1 MYQLKIAPSITNREG
16 EVLERYLQD
25 IGREDMITPE
35 EEVELSMRIQRGD
48 QVALTRL
55 VRANLR
61 FVVSVAKQY
70 QSKGLALVDIINEGN
85 VGLIKAAQ
93 KFDPTRGF
101 KFISYAVWWIRQ
113 SILQAITDKS
123 RLVRLPSNQEGLVGK
138 VKSFRNHFMQINHRD
153 PEVEEIAS
161 ALDVEEEKVMNIL
174 ETSVRPVSMD
184 APISDNDDTAMI
196 DVVIGASGSIATDR
210 QLETESLQN
219 QLGFVLSKLPERE
232 EQILRMAFG
241 IGQPEGS
248 LEEIAVK
255 VGLSKERVR
264 QLREKAIRTLQG
276 VQSREL
282 LRAYI

>member
-1 MYQLKIAPSITNREG
+1 
-16 EVLERYLQD
+16 
-25 IGREDMITPE
+25 
-35 EEVELSMRIQRGD
+35 
-48 QVALTRL
+48 
-55 VRANLR
+55 
-61 FVVSVAKQY
+61 
-70 QSKGLALVDIINEGN
+70 
-85 VGLIKAAQ
+85 
-93 KFDPTRGF
+93 
-101 KFISYAVWWIRQ
+101 
-113 SILQAITDKS
+113 
-123 RLVRLPSNQEGLVGK
+123 
-138 VKSFRNHFMQINHRD
+138 
-153 PEVEEIAS
+153 
-161 ALDVEEEKVMNIL
+161 MNIL

>member
-16 EVLERYLQD
+16 EALERYLQD
-25 IGREDMITPE
+25 IGREDMISPE

-48 QVALTRL
+48 QIALTRL

-70 QSKGLALVDIINEGN
+70 QSKGLALIDIINEGN

-123 RLVRLPSNQEGLVGK
+123 RLVRLPSNQEGLVSK
-138 VKSFRNHFMQINHRD
+138 VKRFRNNFIQENHRD
-153 PEVEEIAS
+153 PEVEEIAN
-161 ALDVEEEKVMNIL
+161 ALNVDEEKVMNIL
-174 ETSVRPVSMD
+174 ETSVKPISMD
-184 APISDNDDTAMI
+184 APLSENDDTAMI
-196 DVVIGASGSIATDR
+196 DVIMGGSGSMPTDNL
-210 QLETESLQN
+210 LETESLKN
-219 QLGFVLSKLPERE
+219 QLSFILSKLPARE

-248 LEEIAVK
+248 LDEIAVK

-276 VQSREL
+276 PQSREL

>member
-16 EVLERYLQD
+16 EALERYLQD
-25 IGREDMITPE
+25 IGRVEMITPE

-55 VRANLR
+55 VKANLR

-93 KFDPTRGF
+93 KFDHTRGF

-123 RLVRLPSNQEGLVGK
+123 RLVRLPSNQETLVGK
-138 VKSFRNHFMQINHRD
+138 VKKYRNAFMQNNLRD
-153 PEVEEIAS
+153 PEVDEIAN
-161 ALDVEEEKVMNIL
+161 ALDIEEEKVMNIL
-174 ETSVRPVSMD
+174 ETSVRPVSVD
-184 APISDNDDTAMI
+184 APLLDSDDTSLI
-196 DVVIGASGSIATDR
+196 DVIMGGSGSIATDKD
-210 QLETESLQN
+210 LETESLSN
-219 QLGFVLSKLPERE
+219 QLGIILAQLPRRE
-232 EQILRMAFG
+232 EQIIRMAFG

-248 LEEIAVK
+248 LEEIAAK

-264 QLREKAIRTLQG
+264 QLREKAIRTLQAP
-276 VQSREL
+276 QAKEL
-282 LRAYI
+282 LRTYI